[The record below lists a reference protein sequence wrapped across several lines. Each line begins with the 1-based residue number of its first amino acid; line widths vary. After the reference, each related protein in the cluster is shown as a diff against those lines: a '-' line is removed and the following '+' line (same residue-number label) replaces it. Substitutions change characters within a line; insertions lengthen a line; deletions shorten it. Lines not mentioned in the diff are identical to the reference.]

1 MRRPSAPAFSCS
13 CRNRSALRIDRPG
26 PRRPVRASIR
36 HRGPARGR
44 WPTANP
50 NTSPSRALARS
61 GRMRHNHPQKIS
73 APMRPGRTYMRRILL
88 GMILCCAAMPALTAE
103 EDIVL
108 RGMGSF
114 HVGGRVAEV
123 SGKPVRMIV
132 RQPGGPL
139 TKLDPNGQ
147 YMVEQMYVQYFL
159 PKQRKGKLPLL
170 MWHGGGLTG
179 VTYESTPDGREGWLN
194 LFVRKGW
201 DVYVSDAVERGR
213 AGFAPPDVWTSEPTF
228 LTYADPFERF
238 RIGDG
243 EGSWNPD
250 PAKRR
255 VLPGSQFPVEAYDNY
270 MKQSVPRWLT
280 TDDAIIAAYVALVDK
295 VCPCVLLLH
304 SQGGAFGFKVAEQ
317 RPDKVK
323 AIVAVESAT
332 AGNLD
337 KAAAL
342 KNTPVLMLFGDY
354 VDEHPRW
361 ANFKKIDLAYA
372 DAVRAGGGTVDVI
385 NLPDLGI
392 KGNSHMLM
400 QDKNNAEIADV
411 IQKWLV
417 GKGLVE

>member
-1 MRRPSAPAFSCS
+1 
-13 CRNRSALRIDRPG
+13 
-26 PRRPVRASIR
+26 
-36 HRGPARGR
+36 
-44 WPTANP
+44 
-50 NTSPSRALARS
+50 
-61 GRMRHNHPQKIS
+61 
-73 APMRPGRTYMRRILL
+73 MRRILL

-123 SGKPVRMIV
+123 SGKAVRMIV
-132 RQPGGPL
+132 RQPGGPQ

-213 AGFAPPDVWTSEPTF
+213 AGFASPDVWTVGADLPDLSPTRSSASASA
-228 LTYADPFERF
+228 TAKAPG
-238 RIGDG
+238 IA
-243 EGSWNPD
+243 D
-250 PAKRR
+250 PAKRK

-270 MKQSVPRWLT
+270 MKQSVPRWLS

-342 KNTPVLMLFGDY
+342 KDTPVLMLFGDY
-354 VDEHPRW
+354 VDQHPRW

-411 IQKWLV
+411 IQKWLA